1 MQSMTA
7 SHFYRRF
14 ASDGPE
20 EGEAMTFQEF
30 QQAALRTSAA
40 PFPERERP
48 MVQTLGLC
56 GEAGEVAEMVK
67 KASWHGKPVDIGNM
81 ADELGDVLWYVADL
95 ASHYGLSMDDIAAG
109 NVAKLQRRYPEG
121 FVVGGGVRE

>member
-1 MQSMTA
+1 
-7 SHFYRRF
+7 
-14 ASDGPE
+14 
-20 EGEAMTFQEF
+20 MTFTEF

-40 PFPERERP
+40 PFPDRERP

-67 KASWHGKPVDIGNM
+67 KASWHGKPVDTALM
-81 ADELGDVLWYVADL
+81 CDELGDVLWYVADL
-95 ASHYGLSMDDIAAG
+95 ASHYGLSLEFIALE
-109 NVAKLQRRYPEG
+109 NVEKLKRRYPDG